1 MTHPSLPL
9 LFLGALVTAM
19 LALCMFVVAERH
31 RADGL
36 FDWAWAM
43 AALGLAAASWALP
56 SQTLLWLTVAVSN
69 VLLVSAFAFT
79 LQGLLRFQDERLH
92 PGWLWGPVLLALLL
106 NAALLHTPALRHWG
120 MAAVVLAQWLYFFGL
135 LRRHWAGIP
144 GRSKYLFASGTTL
157 LMGGLGAGPL
167 VLEHVG
173 SEISAL
179 TLYPFC
185 MAVVI
190 HGMGSVL
197 MSKERSDT
205 RNRQLAYTDELTGLH
220 NRRAMEQHL
229 VQQIAQACRADQTF
243 SLLLLDIDHFKQV
256 NDEHGHLQGDK
267 VLCAVARVLQ
277 NSLRSQDIAGRW
289 GGEEFLVLLPNTAA
303 APALV
308 LAERLRTN
316 VASACDVTVSIGLHS
331 MHGLPDES
339 ADTMLDAAD
348 RALYAAKGQGRNCVA
363 TSRPRTGATAAV

>member
-1 MTHPSLPL
+1 MTHHSLPL

-56 SQTLLWLTVAVSN
+56 SQTPLWLTVAVPN
-69 VLLVSAFAFT
+69 VLLASAFAFT

-92 PGWLWGPVLLALLL
+92 PGWLWGPVLLALVL

-316 VASACDVTVSIGLHS
+316 VASACGVTVSIGLHT

-339 ADTMLDAAD
+339 ADAMLDAAD

>member
-1 MTHPSLPL
+1 MTHHSLPL

-56 SQTLLWLTVAVSN
+56 SQTPLWLTVAVPN
-69 VLLVSAFAFT
+69 VLLASAFAFT

-92 PGWLWGPVLLALLL
+92 PGWLWGPVLLALVL

-173 SEISAL
+173 PEISAL

-316 VASACDVTVSIGLHS
+316 VASACDVTVSIGLHT

-339 ADTMLDAAD
+339 ADTMLD
-348 RALYAAKGQGRNCVA
+348 AAKGQGRNCVA

>member
-1 MTHPSLPL
+1 MTHHSLPL

-56 SQTLLWLTVAVSN
+56 SQTPLWLTVAVPN
-69 VLLVSAFAFT
+69 VLLASAFAFT

-92 PGWLWGPVLLALLL
+92 PGWLWGPVLLALVL

-173 SEISAL
+173 PEISAL

-316 VASACDVTVSIGLHS
+316 VASACDVTVSIGLHT

>member
-1 MTHPSLPL
+1 MTHHSLPL

-56 SQTLLWLTVAVSN
+56 SQTPLWLTVAVPN
-69 VLLVSAFAFT
+69 VLLASAFAFT

-157 LMGGLGAGPL
+157 LRGGLGAGPL

-173 SEISAL
+173 PEISAL